1 MRRRK
6 PKTIKI
12 SRANQ
17 REIQHLLSDGRTEQR
32 VVRRGQVLLAMKNPK
47 TVVSELCEQVQMTR
61 IGIWYLCRRYEAVGI
76 DAVYDMPRSGR
87 PREIS
92 ALERVSIEQL
102 ACSEPSGVGLEMT
115 HWSTRSLAKIA
126 MQRGLVPH
134 IAHSTVSLILRNA
147 DLQPHRN
154 RYWITPT
161 LNAAFL
167 EQASRVLW
175 IYERIET
182 LKAQNEITL
191 ALDEKPN
198 IQALQRTHPNPPM
211 RPGHIARQEFEYERH
226 GVVNFLVLLNLYNGK
241 MRSCCLEK
249 NDSEHLCRS
258 LPVLLQPFYAFKRV
272 HLIWDGGPSHTAA
285 ATASFL
291 KSRYGDWLRLVS
303 TPAHSSWLNQAE
315 ILLKCF
321 EVRYLQHG
329 NWTSRQ
335 RLIDHLLASTP
346 EYNRLWAQ
354 PINWSWT
361 RRDLRNWAEK
371 KSSGLC

>member
-6 PKTIKI
+6 PKIVKI
-12 SRANQ
+12 SRADQ
-17 REIQHLLSDGRTEQR
+17 REIQHLLDDGRTEQR

-47 TVVSELCEQVQMTR
+47 IIVSELCQQSKMTR
-61 IGIWYLCRRYEAVGI
+61 IGIWYLCRRYEATGL
-76 DAVYDMPRSGR
+76 DALYDASRSGR

-92 ALERVSIEQL
+92 ALERVAIEQL
-102 ACSEPSGVGLEMT
+102 ACSEPSGVNLEMT
-115 HWSTRSLAKIA
+115 HWSTRSLAEIA
-126 MQRGLVPH
+126 MKQGLVFH

-147 DLQPHRN
+147 DLQPHRQ

-175 IYERIET
+175 VYERIET
-182 LKAQNEITL
+182 LKAQNEVAL

-198 IQALQRTHPNPPM
+198 IQALQRTHPTQPM
-211 RPGHIARQEFEYERH
+211 RAGQIERQEFEYERH
-226 GVVNFLVLLNLYNGK
+226 GVVNFLALLNLYSGK

-249 NDSEHLCRS
+249 NDSEHLCKS
-258 LPVLLQPFYAFKRV
+258 LPALLQPFYPFKRV
-272 HLIWDGGPSHTAA
+272 HLIWDGGPSHTSA
-285 ATASFL
+285 ATHSFL
-291 KSRYGDWLRLVS
+291 KSRYGDWLRVVS

-321 EVRYLQHG
+321 EVRYLQRG

-335 RLIDHLLASTP
+335 DLIDHLYASTP

-354 PINWSWT
+354 PIQWSWT
-361 RRDLRNWAEK
+361 RRDLRSWAEK
-371 KSSGLC
+371 KSAGLC

>member
-6 PKTIKI
+6 PKTIKV
-12 SRANQ
+12 SRTDQ
-17 REIQHLLSDGRTEQR
+17 QELKRLIGDGRTQQR
-32 VVRRGQVLLAMKNPK
+32 VVRRAQVLLAMRSQQA
-47 TVVSELCEQVQMTR
+47 VVDKLCHKVQMTR
-61 IGIWYLCRRYEAVGI
+61 VGIWYLCRRYEKIGLSAI
-76 DAVYDMPRSGR
+76 YDASRSGR

-92 ALERVSIEQL
+92 ALERVAIEQL
-102 ACSEPSGVGLEMT
+102 ACSEPAGVGLEMT

-126 MQRGLVPH
+126 MQQGLVSH

-147 DLQPHRN
+147 DLQPHRH

-161 LNAAFL
+161 LNETFL

-182 LKAQNEITL
+182 LKAQNEIAL

-198 IQALQRTHPNPPM
+198 IQALQRSHPTQPM
-211 RPGHIARQEFEYERH
+211 RAGQIERHEFEYVRH
-226 GVVNFLVLLNLYNGK
+226 GVVNFLALLNLYDGK

-249 NDSEHLCRS
+249 NDSEHLCKS
-258 LPVLLQPFYAFKRV
+258 LPVLLQPFHSFNRV
-272 HLIWDGGPSHTAA
+272 HLIWDGGPSHVSA
-285 ATASFL
+285 ATNSFL
-291 KSRYGDWLRLVS
+291 KSRYGGWLRVVP

-321 EVRYLQHG
+321 EVRYLQRG

-335 RLIDHLLASTP
+335 HLIDHLCASTP

-361 RRDLRNWAEK
+361 RRDLREWAQK
-371 KSSGLC
+371 KSTGLC

>member
-1 MRRRK
+1 MRRRQ
-6 PKTIKI
+6 PKTIKM
-12 SRANQ
+12 SRADQ
-17 REIQHLLSDGRTEQR
+17 QELKQLLGDGRTQQR
-32 VVRRGQVLLAMKNPK
+32 VVRRAQVLLAMKSQK
-47 TVVSELCEQVQMTR
+47 TVVEELCQTVQMTR
-61 IGIWYLCRRYEAVGI
+61 VGIWYLCRRYEKIGLN
-76 DAVYDMPRSGR
+76 AVYDASRSGR

-92 ALERVSIEQL
+92 ALERVAIEQL

-126 MQRGLVPH
+126 MQQGLVSH

-147 DLQPHRN
+147 DLQPHRH

-161 LNAAFL
+161 LDETFL

-182 LKAQNEITL
+182 LKAQNEIAL

-198 IQALQRTHPNPPM
+198 IQALQRSRPTQLM
-211 RPGHIARQEFEYERH
+211 RAGQIERHEFEYIRH
-226 GVVNFLVLLNLYNGK
+226 GVVNFLALLNLYNGK

-249 NDSEHLCRS
+249 NDSEHLCKS
-258 LPVLLQPFYAFKRV
+258 LPVLLQPFHSFNRV
-272 HLIWDGGPSHTAA
+272 HLIWDGGPSHVSTA
-285 ATASFL
+285 TNSFL
-291 KSRYGDWLRLVS
+291 KSRYGDWLRVVP

-321 EVRYLQHG
+321 EVRYLQRG
-329 NWTSRQ
+329 NWASRQ
-335 RLIDHLLASTP
+335 HLIDHLHASTP

-361 RRDLRNWAEK
+361 RRDLREWAQK
-371 KSSGLC
+371 KSTGLC

>member
-6 PKTIKI
+6 PKTIKV
-12 SRANQ
+12 SRADQ
-17 REIQHLLSDGRTEQR
+17 QELKRLLSDGRTQQR
-32 VVRRGQVLLAMKNPK
+32 VVRRAQVLLAMKSQK
-47 TVVSELCEQVQMTR
+47 TVVDELCQKVQMTR
-61 IGIWYLCRRYEAVGI
+61 VGIWYLCRRYDKVGLNAI
-76 DAVYDMPRSGR
+76 YDAARSGR

-92 ALERVSIEQL
+92 ALERVAIEQL

-126 MQRGLVPH
+126 MQQGLVSH

-147 DLQPHRN
+147 DLQPHRH

-161 LNAAFL
+161 LNETFL

-182 LKAQNEITL
+182 LKAQNEIAL

-198 IQALQRTHPNPPM
+198 IQALQRS
-211 RPGHIARQEFEYERH
+211 RPTQPVRAGQIERHEFEYVRH
-226 GVVNFLVLLNLYNGK
+226 GVVNFLALLNLYNGK

-249 NDSEHLCRS
+249 NDSEHLCKS
-258 LPVLLQPFYAFKRV
+258 LPALLQPFHTFNRV
-272 HLIWDGGPSHTAA
+272 HLIWDRGPSHASA
-285 ATASFL
+285 ATNSFL
-291 KSRYGDWLRLVS
+291 KSRYGNWLRVVP

-321 EVRYLQHG
+321 EVRYLQRG

-335 RLIDHLLASTP
+335 HLIDHLLASTP

-361 RRDLRNWAEK
+361 RRDLREWAQK
-371 KSSGLC
+371 KSTRLC